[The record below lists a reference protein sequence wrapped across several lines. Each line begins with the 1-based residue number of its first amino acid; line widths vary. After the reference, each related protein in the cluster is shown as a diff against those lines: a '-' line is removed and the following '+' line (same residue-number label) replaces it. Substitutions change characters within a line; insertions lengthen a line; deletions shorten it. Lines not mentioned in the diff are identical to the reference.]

1 MLKIALPAGG
11 LTKGGAICTWP
22 AWWGHA
28 YITKT
33 LRVMRLTIIL
43 LTAGFLNVSAKGL
56 SQNVTFSGE
65 KVPLKTVFQSVE
77 KQTGFLFLSPE
88 SVFLSAK
95 PVTVRAENLPLDQFL
110 AKIFKTQSLKYVING
125 KNIFVSTAVSG
136 SSDRQLN
143 KSGTDLLF
151 LVDTLITV
159 RGRVVDEKSEPIEG
173 VSVRVKGSTS
183 GTTTDGAGYFT
194 LAGIK
199 SNSVLAFSS
208 VNIETL
214 EVPVKGRNDLAVVR
228 VQSKTKELEDV
239 EVTVSTGY
247 QTIPKERATGSFG
260 TVSKAQLNKPSLNI
274 SQRLIGAVAG
284 VQARSMDADGTP
296 SFEIRGQTSLYG
308 NARPLVV
315 VDGFAVQGDFSTIN
329 PGDVESITVLKDAA
343 AASIWGAR
351 AANGVIVITTKSAK
365 KGTPLKVEF
374 SAFARVGKKMD
385 LDYVRPLASPAET
398 VDYEMKAFNNWS
410 ALLNSGSLSDDV
422 YKVWSPA
429 TVALSEQFLGFITIA
444 QRDSI
449 LNKLKTQDNRQQ
461 IKDNLLSNPINQQY
475 NLTLYGSSGKMS
487 NALSLMFEKNQS
499 DFKETC
505 NERYMLNYRT
515 TAVITKWLEV
525 NLSTMVQHTRG
536 HYNGV
541 TIADINSFSPYEML
555 LNPDG
560 SYTNISQYY
569 TPILERF
576 VPMDKFPYSNWGY
589 NPVQEIHSRDSLV
602 SQLNARLQA
611 GLTFKLMKGLTIN
624 SRLQYETFNS
634 NNRYLR
640 NENSFYVRK
649 IVNEST
655 AWDQVTN
662 TLTPN
667 LPKGSIL
674 NQSRNKVESWNFRN
688 QLNYNRV
695 FGSKHEI
702 NLAAGTEVNSTVAEL
717 FGYPTTYG
725 YNDQTL
731 TIGIFPNGPG
741 GPSFPIY
748 DWEGYDQNFSYTG
761 LFNYTS
767 ERYYSSYANVAYTY
781 NRRYTISG
789 SYRTDASNLVTDDP
803 KYRYAPFWSIGG
815 LWDLTRETFL
825 NGTTWLDRLGV
836 RVTYGYNGNVD
847 KSTAFMPLIATAAT
861 PDLWTNDYTATISS
875 YGNPTLRWE
884 KTGTLNVGIDYS
896 LFNGRL
902 FGKVDV
908 YSKAGRDLIAQLSIP
923 AVNGTTSQK
932 LNNAKM
938 TNKGIELELG
948 TALRIRN
955 NDIVWQGNLN
965 FSYNRNRITDLF
977 LANYISPDLLNG
989 GSGAYVVGYDAN
1001 TFWRFE
1007 YSGVQNGQPTVLGP
1021 GKVPVT
1027 FSSGVPGDARTF
1039 LLNMGTTVA
1048 PYTLGFINSF
1058 KVYDFDF
1065 SFIITGKF
1073 GHVFQR
1079 KGFNYPPNRVRRV
1092 LPNNKLSEV
1101 VNGDP
1106 GKIVPLPLSPIEP
1119 LYYFWSSFHQ
1129 YVNYLTEPAS
1139 HVRLQEVS
1147 LTYTIP
1153 QSLLKRM
1160 QLNNLQFYAQGNDLH
1175 TWYANDANEDPEYR
1189 LGTLKP
1195 MPKLTLGLRLDF

>member
-1 MLKIALPAGG
+1 MLK
-11 LTKGGAICTWP
+11 TAICTWP
-22 AWWGHA
+22 AWWGRP

-56 SQNVTFSGE
+56 SQSVTFSGE
-65 KVPLKTVFQSVE
+65 KVPLKTVFQAVE

-95 PVTVRAENLPLDQFL
+95 PVTIRAEKLPLDQFL
-110 AKIFKTQSLKYVING
+110 TRLFETQGLKYVING
-125 KNIFVSTAVSG
+125 KNIFVSTVVAASAG
-136 SSDRQLN
+136 RQPAE
-143 KSGTDLLF
+143 
-151 LVDTLITV
+151 DTLITV
-159 RGRVVDEKSEPIEG
+159 RGRVVNEKDEPIEG
-173 VSVRVKGSTS
+173 VSVRVKGSNI
-183 GTTTDGAGYFT
+183 GTTTNGAGYFT
-194 LAGIK
+194 LARMN
-199 SNSVLAFSS
+199 SNGVLVFSS
-208 VNIETL
+208 VNIESV
-214 EVPVKGRNDLAVVR
+214 EVPVKGRNDVAVVK

-239 EVTVSTGY
+239 EVTINTGY

-260 TVSKAQLNKPSLNI
+260 TVSKAQLNKPSIDI

-284 VQARSMDADGTP
+284 VQARSMDANGTP

-308 NARPLVV
+308 KASPLVV
-315 VDGFAVQGDFSTIN
+315 VDGFTVQGDFSSVN
-329 PGDVESITVLKDAA
+329 PNDVESVTVLKDAA

-374 SAFARVGKKMD
+374 SAFARVGKKMNV
-385 LDYVRPLASPAET
+385 DYVRPLASSAES

-410 ALLNSGSLSDDV
+410 ALPNSGSLSGNV
-422 YKVWSPA
+422 TKVWSPA
-429 TVALSEQFLGFITIA
+429 TVAMSEQFLGYITMA

-449 LNKLKTQDNRQQ
+449 LNQLRTQDNRQQ
-461 IKDNLLSNPINQQY
+461 IKDNLLSNPVNQQY

-487 NALSLMFEKNQS
+487 NALSLLFEKNQS
-499 DFKETC
+499 DFKETG
-505 NERYMLNYRT
+505 NQRYMLNYRT
-515 TAVITKWLEV
+515 TAAIAKWLDV
-525 NLSTMVQHTRG
+525 DLNAMVQHIRG

-541 TIADINSFSPYEML
+541 TIADLNSFSPYEML

-569 TPILERF
+569 TPILQRF
-576 VPMDKFPYSNWGY
+576 VPMDKFPYSDWGY
-589 NPVQEIHSRDSLV
+589 NPIQEIHSRDSSI
-602 SQLNARLQA
+602 SQFNARLQA

-634 NNRYLR
+634 NDRNLR

-649 IVNEST
+649 TVNEATTWTPGS
-655 AWDQVTN
+655 N
-662 TLTPN
+662 ILTPN

-674 NQSRNKVESWNFRN
+674 TQSRSKVESWNFRN

-695 FGSKHEI
+695 FGGKHEI

-725 YNDQTL
+725 YNDETL
-731 TIGIFPNGPG
+731 TTGTFPNGPG
-741 GPSFPIY
+741 GTFFPIR
-748 DWEGYDQNFSYTG
+748 DWLGNNQNFSYTG
-761 LFNYTS
+761 SFTYNT
-767 ERYYSSYANVAYTY
+767 ERYYSSYANLAYTY
-781 NRRYTISG
+781 DRRYTISG
-789 SYRTDASNLVTDDP
+789 SYRTDASNLITDDP

-815 LWDLTRETFL
+815 LWNLTREQFL
-825 NGTTWLDRLGV
+825 NSVTWLDRLGL

-847 KSTAFMPLIATAAT
+847 KTTAFKPLIATVAT
-861 PDLWTNDYTATISS
+861 PNTWTNDYTATISS
-875 YGNPTLRWE
+875 FGNPSLRWE
-884 KTGTLNVGIDYS
+884 KTGTWNLGIDYS

-908 YSKAGRDLIAQLSIP
+908 YNKAGRDLIAQLSIP

-938 TNKGIELELG
+938 TNSGIELELG
-948 TALRIRN
+948 TALPIRN
-955 NDIVWQGNLN
+955 KDIVWNGNLN

-977 LANYISPDLLNG
+977 LANYTSPNLLNG
-989 GSGAYVVGYDAN
+989 GTGAYVVGYNAN
-1001 TFWRFE
+1001 TLWRYE
-1007 YSGVQNGQPTVLGP
+1007 YSGVQNGEPTVLGP
-1021 GKVPVT
+1021 GKAPVT
-1027 FSSGVPGDARTF
+1027 FNTGVPGDARTY

-1058 KVYDFDF
+1058 KVYNFDF

-1073 GHVFQR
+1073 GYVFQR
-1079 KGFNYPPNRVRRV
+1079 KGFNYPPTRVRRV

-1101 VNGDP
+1101 VTGDP
-1106 GKIVPLPLSPIEP
+1106 GKIIPLPLTPIEP
-1119 LYYFWSSFHQ
+1119 LYYFWSNFHQ
-1129 YVNYLTEPAS
+1129 YVNYLIESAS

-1147 LTYTIP
+1147 VAYTIP
-1153 QSLLKRM
+1153 QPLLKKM
-1160 QLNNLQFYAQGNDLH
+1160 HLNNLQFYAQGNDLH
-1175 TWYANDANEDPEYR
+1175 TWYANHAHEDPEYP